1 MKTAGAPAAV
11 RLTADR
17 QAIRP
22 NGDLCY
28 ITVDIVDDEGNLC
41 PWAENEVTFSVGGSG
56 ENVGVDNGSPISLER
71 FKADRRKAFYGK
83 ALLIVKSSDTPGAI
97 TVSATSPG
105 LKSDKIE
112 VISK

>member
-1 MKTAGAPAAV
+1 M
-11 RLTADR
+11 
-17 QAIRP
+17 
-22 NGDLCY
+22 
-28 ITVDIVDDEGNLC
+28 TVDIVDAEGNLC
-41 PWAENEVTFSVGGSG
+41 PWAENEVTFSVEGSG

-83 ALLIVKSSDTPGAI
+83 ALLIVKSSDTPGGI

-105 LKSDKIE
+105 LKSDRIE